1 MQIKIL
7 GIAFLITASTLWV
20 GYASDRKKL
29 GQDTINEAMQ
39 GNEDIQ
45 KSVEI
50 RQQGRK
56 IQKKGKNVQKQSKK
70 IAKPF
75 KSAGTLANNIATASG
90 DPHAK
95 MAAATFQLAV
105 SSAQG
110 LGEAIGAIITG
121 VGRYQE
127 RSQEILSITEALVE
141 DATKSQ
147 EKITYLEKKQKEILD
162 LDKAPE
168 PSQSSSRLKK
178 LGKSLS
184 NAYEGRTNIQ
194 QKVRAAT
201 DIFTDEKAK
210 RLEKLKTIQAALKA
224 ENENY
229 FEIIR
234 VLQIKLMQD
243 ALKEIDRK
251 INIDATINKLK
262 ADLEFYKISRG
273 NISTESRSQAKKQL
287 DEIEKQ
293 EDNSLK
299 ELAYYQYLKFQ
310 NPPEITPEQLQK
322 DKSVLIAKINELVP
336 LTKLGESIYLQEK
349 GLDTDNLVR
358 RTTIVGIYREM
369 DEMKKKIDQ
378 IEDIKI
384 RLETLEKEK
393 ESPSRYPGMRTPS
406 GVPVPVQ
413 LPSEGPAK
421 RVARRLPPQPL
432 QKTP

>member
-56 IQKKGKNVQKQSKK
+56 IQKKGKNVQKKVK
-70 IAKPF
+70 EVTVPL
-75 KSAGTLANNIATASG
+75 KSAGTVAGNIATASG
-90 DPHAK
+90 DIHAK
-95 MAAATFQLAV
+95 MAAATFQLAI

-110 LGEAIGAIITG
+110 LGEAIGAILIG

-168 PSQSSSRLKK
+168 LSQSSSRLKK
-178 LGKSLS
+178 LGKSLG
-184 NAYEGRTNIQ
+184 NVYKGRTDIQ
-194 QKVRAAT
+194 QKVREAT

-251 INIDATINKLK
+251 INIDTTINKLK

-310 NPPEITPEQLQK
+310 NPPEITTGQLQK
-322 DKSVLIAKINELVP
+322 DKSALVAKINELVP

-393 ESPSRYPGMRTPS
+393 ESPSGYPGMRTPS
-406 GVPVPVQ
+406 GI
-413 LPSEGPAK
+413 LLRSA
-421 RVARRLPPQPL
+421 
-432 QKTP
+432 

>member
-56 IQKKGKNVQKQSKK
+56 IQKKGKNVQKKVK
-70 IAKPF
+70 EVTVPL
-75 KSAGTLANNIATASG
+75 KSAGTVAGNIATASG
-90 DPHAK
+90 DIHAK
-95 MAAATFQLAV
+95 IAAATFQLAV

-110 LGEAIGAIITG
+110 LGEAIGAILIG

-178 LGKSLS
+178 LGKSLG
-184 NAYEGRTNIQ
+184 NVYKGRTDIQ
-194 QKVRAAT
+194 QKVREAT

-229 FEIIR
+229 SEIIR

-243 ALKEIDRK
+243 TLKEIDRK

-310 NPPEITPEQLQK
+310 NPQKITPEQLQK
-322 DKSVLIAKINELVP
+322 DKSVLVAKINELVP

-421 RVARRLPPQPL
+421 RVDRRLPPQPL
-432 QKTP
+432 QKAP